1 MIRGLKR
8 VIDRGSTIENTFFF
22 GKIISFRGEFL
33 FRFEFGK
40 IRKRGSGKNKYNIL
54 GNQSL
59 RETDEVENY
68 LALFWWKIF
77 FTKMN
82 NSFFYSAVQRKIN
95 ILKVLS
101 EILNIAKINSFL
113 TRH

>member
-1 MIRGLKR
+1 MKIRFFLEKLFL
-8 VIDRGSTIENTFFF
+8 SEENFFF
-22 GKIISFRGEFL
+22 VSNS
-33 FRFEFGK
+33 
-40 IRKRGSGKNKYNIL
+40 RKLESEEVAKTYNIL

-82 NSFFYSAVQRKIN
+82 NSFFYFAVQRKIN

>member
-1 MIRGLKR
+1 MKIRFFLEKLFL
-8 VIDRGSTIENTFFF
+8 SEENFFF
-22 GKIISFRGEFL
+22 VSN
-33 FRFEFGK
+33 
-40 IRKRGSGKNKYNIL
+40 SGKLESEEVAKTYNIL

-82 NSFFYSAVQRKIN
+82 NSFFYFAVQRKIN

>member
-8 VIDRGSTIENTFFF
+8 VIDRGSTIENTFFLE
-22 GKIISFRGEFL
+22 KLFL
-33 FRFEFGK
+33 SEENFFFVSN
-40 IRKRGSGKNKYNIL
+40 SGKLESEEVAKTYNIL

>member
-8 VIDRGSTIENTFFF
+8 VIDRGSTIENTFFLE
-22 GKIISFRGEFL
+22 KLFL
-33 FRFEFGK
+33 SEENFFFVSN
-40 IRKRGSGKNKYNIL
+40 SGKLESEEVAKTYNIL

-59 RETDEVENY
+59 RETGEVENY

-82 NSFFYSAVQRKIN
+82 NSFFCRTKKVDQYFKG
-95 ILKVLS
+95 LK
-101 EILNIAKINSFL
+101 
-113 TRH
+113 

>member
-1 MIRGLKR
+1 MIGDQLLKIR
-8 VIDRGSTIENTFFF
+8 FFLEKLFLSEENFFF
-22 GKIISFRGEFL
+22 VSN
-33 FRFEFGK
+33 
-40 IRKRGSGKNKYNIL
+40 SGKLESEEVAKTYNIL

-82 NSFFYSAVQRKIN
+82 NSFFYFAVQRKIN

>member
-1 MIRGLKR
+1 MIGDQLLKIR
-8 VIDRGSTIENTFFF
+8 FFLEKLFLSEENFFF
-22 GKIISFRGEFL
+22 VSNS
-33 FRFEFGK
+33 
-40 IRKRGSGKNKYNIL
+40 RKLESEEVAKTYNIL

-59 RETDEVENY
+59 RETGEVENY

-82 NSFFYSAVQRKIN
+82 NSFFYFAVQRKIN

>member
-1 MIRGLKR
+1 MKIRFFLEKLFL
-8 VIDRGSTIENTFFF
+8 SEENFFF
-22 GKIISFRGEFL
+22 VSNS
-33 FRFEFGK
+33 
-40 IRKRGSGKNKYNIL
+40 RKLESEEVAKTYNIL

>member
-1 MIRGLKR
+1 MIGDQLLKIR
-8 VIDRGSTIENTFFF
+8 FFLEKLFLSEENFFF
-22 GKIISFRGEFL
+22 VSN
-33 FRFEFGK
+33 
-40 IRKRGSGKNKYNIL
+40 SGKLESEEVAKTYNIL